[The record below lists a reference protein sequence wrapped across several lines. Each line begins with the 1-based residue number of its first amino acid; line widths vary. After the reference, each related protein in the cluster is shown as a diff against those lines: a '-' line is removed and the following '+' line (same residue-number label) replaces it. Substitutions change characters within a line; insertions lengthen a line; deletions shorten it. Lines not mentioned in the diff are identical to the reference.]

1 MDDESRIKTGLLL
14 SGITAVGGAFCGSNH
29 EKEDF
34 LRYTSCLN
42 STAMKE
48 THCRRTFMQALRVA
62 KYARPDLKVGVSCCY
77 YNEFSKCLDNLFLE
91 GTENCS
97 PAAYEYFRDM
107 SSRFRT
113 HTIDM
118 LCGFK
123 YNRNSERCDVIL
135 GNSITGRD
143 IIVKYLIEVF
153 ANSDMV
159 AERKAFL

>member
-1 MDDESRIKTGLLL
+1 MDLLIL
-14 SGITAVGGAFCGSNH
+14 VGCHLGCS
-29 EKEDF
+29 
-34 LRYTSCLN
+34 
-42 STAMKE
+42 
-48 THCRRTFMQALRVA
+48 
-62 KYARPDLKVGVSCCY
+62 Y

-97 PAAYEYFRDM
+97 PAAYEYFREM

-153 ANSDMV
+153 ATEEVDK
-159 AERKAFL
+159 RAFA